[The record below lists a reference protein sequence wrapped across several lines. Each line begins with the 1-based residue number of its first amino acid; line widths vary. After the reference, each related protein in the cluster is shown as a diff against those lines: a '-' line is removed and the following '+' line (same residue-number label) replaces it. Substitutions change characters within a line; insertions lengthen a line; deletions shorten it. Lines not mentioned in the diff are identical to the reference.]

1 MTNLALGFN
10 GGQRGYWPQLVAND
24 YNFTDDTGAEKAYVI
39 FTVTGNVLIHAL
51 FGICEDAITGAG
63 TIELGITG
71 GTTAL
76 YIAQTTAAD
85 LIANE
90 IWYDASPTLTA
101 EQIDFTAQTFV
112 VANGQDVSFLIA
124 GAAVTAGKINFYC
137 IWSPL
142 SADGAVVAA

>member
-1 MTNLALGFN
+1 MTNLGLGFN
-10 GGQRGYWPQLVAND
+10 GGQRGYWPQLVASD
-24 YNFTDDTGAEKAYVI
+24 YDFAVDTGAQAAYVV
-39 FTVTGNVLIHAL
+39 FTVTGNVFVHGL
-51 FGICEDAITGAG
+51 FGICEDAVTGAG
-63 TIELGITG
+63 VIELGITG

-85 LIANE
+85 LNE
-90 IWYDASPTLTA
+90 IWYDASPTTTA

-112 VANGQDVSFLIA
+112 ISNGQDVSFLIG

-142 SADGAVVAA
+142 STDGNIVAA